1 MNNETALEYF
11 KDIYDKMLV
20 LQKQLYL
27 LESMLYAKDVLTFSQ
42 VSRLADLS
50 GDMITDEKIKEEL
63 QTEKK
68 RAADAAA
75 AIIER
80 MKEKSGKRAERAES
94 PEDETKTA
102 APMDNERAIRVIE
115 AEILEPL
122 KKEPRIPV
130 NMDKIISLHRAIDCI
145 RYADEMAKLPD
156 CNTCGDKMRCGHRP
170 PPGAFV
176 RVNCPL
182 YVKE

>member
-1 MNNETALEYF
+1 MNNETYLEYF

-27 LESMLYAKDVLTFSQ
+27 LESMLYAKDVLTYSQ

-50 GDMITDEKIKEEL
+50 GDMITDKKIKSEMKRPVDKMAEYIKERSEMQEEN
-63 QTEKK
+63 
-68 RAADAAA
+68 
-75 AIIER
+75 
-80 MKEKSGKRAERAES
+80 AER

-130 NMDKIISLHRAIDCI
+130 NMDKVISLYRAIDCI
-145 RYADEMAKLPD
+145 RYADEMAKLND
-156 CNTCGDKMRCGHRP
+156 CNTCGDKMDCKHRP
-170 PPGAFV
+170 MPGQFV